1 MRKETIFNRI
11 IVVGSMLSVMSAAAQ
26 GTNNKTEKQIIQ
38 TQAKISE
45 DSVKLVKFKGM
56 ISQFEKDKQNAADQA
71 QQSAD
76 DNKKAAERLAND
88 PQDKKLARK
97 ADGAASTARSD
108 AKKARVAAAKL
119 DDLNN
124 DITKL
129 TTQLEKE
136 HGKLDKYQSA
146 AQMAAGAKPDSTNH
160 QR

>member
-1 MRKETIFNRI
+1 MRKATIFNRI

-26 GTNNKTEKQIIQ
+26 GTNNKTDKQIIQ

-136 HGKLDKYQSA
+136 HGKLDKYQAA
-146 AQMAAGAKPDSTNH
+146 AQAAAKPDSTNH